1 MTVKTYERSGFLIN
15 SIKRSK
21 NSVDHNLELIDKDY
35 KELSTLLEKNGQP
48 KIELDDIKPSSRYG
62 WDEEE
67 F

>member
-1 MTVKTYERSGFLIN
+1 MTVKTYERIGILIN
-15 SIKRSK
+15 NIKRSK
-21 NSVDHNLELIDKDY
+21 SLVNRNLEMIDKDY

-48 KIELDDIKPSSRYG
+48 KIELDDIKPSSQYG